1 MRVISQ
7 SPDPLAKMHT
17 MTKRQGKSG
26 TIDVKALLREDEEF
40 LRALVRTALQEVL
53 EGEMTEALGAEKGE
67 RTAGR
72 QGIADTRLRCNRC
85 GTEPTRWS
93 KSPCSREGPGDPQY
107 RMWRVRPCG
116 LLAGEPRCPAE
127 LVDERIKR
135 AVLVIGRAEIAQS
148 QMRLGV
154 EALVQ
159 CRGEARLA
167 DSGFAGD
174 QHDLTIGRLPA

>member
-7 SPDPLAKMHT
+7 SPDPLARMHT

-72 QGIADTRLRCNRC
+72 QGYRSGYYGADLIPRMGKVERGGAQDRA
-85 GTEPTRWS
+85 GRFSTE
-93 KSPCSREGPGDPQY
+93 
-107 RMWRVRPCG
+107 
-116 LLAGEPRCPAE
+116 LF
-127 LVDERIKR
+127 ERYQR
-135 AVLVIGRAEIAQS
+135 SER
-148 QMRLGV
+148 
-154 EALVQ
+154 ALVAALAEMM
-159 CRGEARLA
+159 CKGFRPAR
-167 DSGFAGD
+167 
-174 QHDLTIGRLPA
+174 